1 MLAGDVPALP
11 TRRGRKPR
19 VPLTQVLSALTFHV
33 MKGAGTLG
41 EHFAE
46 LFQTRLA
53 DSSLAERRARL
64 PWDIFA
70 ELMQRMLRP
79 RATAANAPEAFWQ
92 GWRLL
97 ALDGTQFS
105 LTNAPAIKRHAT
117 KARTRRGRAAFA
129 KMPAAVLLEVGL
141 HNPLAA
147 AVGRHGES
155 ECALARTLLPAMPE
169 QALVLADRLYGS
181 GALAAALHAACA
193 QVGSH
198 FLVRVPT
205 AVKGRAGERLADG
218 SHLLTVAVKPRHR
231 PTPETRTLTVRE
243 LHVRVARVGHR
254 GTTLRLWT
262 SLTDPRTAPALELAR
277 LYGQRWEHELYFRE
291 LKRHLRRTD
300 LLQSHTVDT
309 AAQEVAALVLASA
322 LLAVERT
329 RAAEG
334 TVPALRISFAK
345 MLPMVEAMWFTLDVA
360 APVLTEAQKQFI
372 LAQMYERMQRH
383 LTPKRRA
390 RSCPRAVRQPVTG
403 WPRLRRNTSVEGPFE
418 FTVV

>member
-1 MLAGDVPALP
+1 VPA
-11 TRRGRKPR
+11 
-19 VPLTQVLSALTFHV
+19 
-33 MKGAGTLG
+33 
-41 EHFAE
+41 
-46 LFQTRLA
+46 
-53 DSSLAERRARL
+53 
-64 PWDIFA
+64 
-70 ELMQRMLRP
+70 
-79 RATAANAPEAFWQ
+79 
-92 GWRLL
+92 
-97 ALDGTQFS
+97 
-105 LTNAPAIKRHAT
+105 
-117 KARTRRGRAAFA
+117 
-129 KMPAAVLLEVGL
+129 
-141 HNPLAA
+141 
-147 AVGRHGES
+147 
-155 ECALARTLLPAMPE
+155 
-169 QALVLADRLYGS
+169 
-181 GALAAALHAACA
+181 
-193 QVGSH
+193 
-198 FLVRVPT
+198 
-205 AVKGRAGERLADG
+205 AVKGRAGEHLADG

-334 TVPALRISFAK
+334 TVPVLRISFAK
-345 MLPMVEAMWFTLDVA
+345 MLPIVEAMWFTLDVA
-360 APVLTEAQKQFI
+360 APVLTEDQKQFI
-372 LAQMYERMQRH
+372 LTQMYERMQRH

>member
-1 MLAGDVPALP
+1 MLAGDGPALP

-19 VPLTQVLSALTFHV
+19 VPLTQVLAALTFHV

-70 ELMQRMLRP
+70 ELMQRMLRS
-79 RATAANAPEAFWQ
+79 RATAADAPEAFWQ

-105 LTNAPAIKRHAT
+105 LPNTPAIKRHAT

-129 KMPAAVLLEVGL
+129 KMPTAVLLEVGL

-155 ECALARTLLPAMPE
+155 EWALAWTLLPAMPE

-243 LHVRVARVGHR
+243 IHVRVARAGHR

-277 LYGQRWEHELYFRE
+277 LYGQYFRE